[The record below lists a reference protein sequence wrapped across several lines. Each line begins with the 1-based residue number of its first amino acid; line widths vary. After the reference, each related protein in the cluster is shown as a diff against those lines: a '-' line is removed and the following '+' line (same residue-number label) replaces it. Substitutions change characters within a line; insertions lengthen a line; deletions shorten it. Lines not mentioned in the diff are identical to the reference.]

1 MVCSRC
7 RGIAPVFLAA
17 NRQTVPDMTTSQG
30 SAPADKTVPV
40 YQSQTIFQGRKVV
53 LIVHQGREYRL
64 RITNAGK
71 LILTA

>member
-1 MVCSRC
+1 
-7 RGIAPVFLAA
+7 
-17 NRQTVPDMTTSQG
+17 MTTSQA
-30 SAPADKTVPV
+30 SAPADRTPPV
-40 YQSQTIFQGRKVV
+40 YQSQTLFQGGKVV